1 MEYLMKDPLTWG
13 GTLLGGKLY
22 ASYFDD
28 NEETL
33 KQCVDRI
40 LKENNLEQIEL
51 VLVRVRRCGLSVG
64 VGVGVGVENN

>member
-1 MEYLMKDPLTWG
+1 MKDPLTWG
-13 GTLLGGKLY
+13 GTLLGDLGGKLY

-40 LKENNLEQIEL
+40 LKENNLE
-51 VLVRVRRCGLSVG
+51 
-64 VGVGVGVENN
+64 